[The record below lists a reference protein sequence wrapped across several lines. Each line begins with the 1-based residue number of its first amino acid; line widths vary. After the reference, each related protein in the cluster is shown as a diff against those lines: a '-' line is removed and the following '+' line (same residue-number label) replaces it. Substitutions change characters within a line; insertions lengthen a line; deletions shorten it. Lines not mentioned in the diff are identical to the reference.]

1 MESKKEARRQATARR
16 GEWVNKHK
24 ILSAGIIVLIFF
36 YFFYWVI
43 GNPANTASSA
53 SQPGKTNIQTTPTPP
68 TTTLAPTA
76 TTVAVARIGQV
87 VQDGDFAFGVGAIR
101 CGASATAAVV
111 RLGETVPN
119 GAQECLVAIAVTNDK
134 RTAQT
139 YFTTN
144 QYAFDS
150 AGHKL
155 SADPLATI
163 YLTGA
168 LAANDDTQIN
178 PGVTITAIV
187 PFQIST
193 TDKITSLE
201 LHDSAFSSGVRVNL
215 Q

>member
-1 MESKKEARRQATARR
+1 MESKKEARRNAAERR
-16 GEWVNKHK
+16 GEWMKNHK
-24 ILSAGIIVLIFF
+24 AFTLLVGIIFF
-36 YFFYWVI
+36 ILVI
-43 GNPANTASSA
+43 AARANAGNTTSSA
-53 SQPGKTNIQTTPTPP
+53 SQSSNTNTQTPLTPQS
-68 TTTLAPTA
+68 TLAPTA
-76 TTVAVARIGQV
+76 TTVAMAGIGQV
-87 VQDGDFAFGVGAIR
+87 VQDGDFAFDVGAIR

-111 RLGETVPN
+111 RLGETVPT
-119 GAQECLVAIAVTNDK
+119 GAQECLVAIAVANDK
-134 RTAQT
+134 GTAQT

-155 SADPLATI
+155 SADPIATI

-178 PGVTITAIV
+178 PGVKIGAVV